1 MQFDQAAMS
10 DGISNTEA
18 GQEDKEIATHPLEIM
33 WVWMLC
39 THTLNEVSYICAGS
53 IALMASNPKSG
64 VCGCAQIGKIDQTF
78 DFVKVRP
85 KR

>member
-1 MQFDQAAMS
+1 
-10 DGISNTEA
+10 
-18 GQEDKEIATHPLEIM
+18 
-33 WVWMLC
+33 MLC